1 VPLSEVSRS
10 IVRRS
15 VQPET
20 RSVPLGTPL
29 QPAVAYTTADADAL
43 DSVYEGR
50 DPGFTYAREGH
61 PNAVVLGDKLSWLEG
76 VDESWG
82 PGVVT
87 GSGMAAIGSVLL
99 GLLERGDH
107 VVGGDQLY
115 GRVHRLLTQDL
126 SRMGFATSLAD
137 PTDVSAIEAAIQ
149 EDTRMVIVEVVSNP
163 TLRVADIDGIATVA
177 RRHGSLLVIDNT
189 FTTPR
194 AFQPFAHGADVVV
207 HSVTKLLAGHSDV
220 TLGYAVANTAA
231 LNTALREAAVTW
243 GFTPSPFDCWLAERG
258 LHTFELRYDRAQSN
272 AALLADALTGVR
284 GVEAVFYPGR
294 EDHPDHARAR
304 GLFGDRGGTM
314 VSIRLEGGR
323 ERANAF
329 IRATP
334 NIPFAP
340 TLGDVATLISHP
352 ASSSH
357 RGLSEAERQ
366 ALGITE
372 GFIRIS
378 VGIEDPDLLLTE
390 LTAAARA

>member
-1 VPLSEVSRS
+1 MSQDSRS

-15 VQPET
+15 SQPDT

-29 QPAVAYTTADADAL
+29 QPAVAYTTTDADAL
-43 DSVYEGR
+43 DAVYEGR
-50 DPGFTYAREGH
+50 EPGFTYAREGH
-61 PNAVVLGDKLSWLEG
+61 PNALVLGEKLGWLEG
-76 VDESWG
+76 VEESWG

-99 GLLERGDH
+99 GLLKQGDH

-126 SRMGFATSLAD
+126 SRMGFATTLAD
-137 PTDVSAIEAAIQ
+137 PTDAAAIEAAIQ
-149 EDTRMVIVEVVSNP
+149 DDTRMIIVEVVSNP
-163 TLRVADIDGIATVA
+163 TLRVADIDGIAAVA
-177 RRHGSLLVIDNT
+177 RRHGTLLVIDNT

-194 AFQPFAHGADVVV
+194 AFRPFAHGADVVV

-220 TLGYAVANTAA
+220 TLGYAVANTAT
-231 LNTALREAAVTW
+231 LNTALKEAAVTW

-272 AALLADALTGVR
+272 AALLAEALAAVR

-294 EDHPDHARAR
+294 EDHPDHARA
-304 GLFGDRGGTM
+304 GTLFGERGGTM

-329 IRATP
+329 IHAAP

-340 TLGDVATLISHP
+340 TLGDVATVISHP

-357 RGLSEAERQ
+357 RGLSEAGRQ

-378 VGIEDPDLLLTE
+378 VGIEDPDLLVTE
-390 LTAAARA
+390 LTAAAQA

>member
-1 VPLSEVSRS
+1 LSEDSRS

-29 QPAVAYTTADADAL
+29 QPSVAHTATDADEL
-43 DSVYEGR
+43 DAIYEGR

-61 PNAVVLGDKLSWLEG
+61 QNAVVLGDKLAWLERT
-76 VDESWG
+76 DDAWG

-87 GSGMAAIGSVLL
+87 GSGMAAIGAVLL
-99 GLLERGDH
+99 GLLEAGDH

-115 GRVHRLLTQDL
+115 GRVHRLLSQDL
-126 SRMGFATSLAD
+126 SRLGFSTSFAD
-137 PTDVSAIEAAIQ
+137 PTDVSAIEGAIQ
-149 EDTRMVIVEVVSNP
+149 DDTRMIIVEVVSNP
-163 TLRVADIDGIATVA
+163 TLRVADIAGIAEVA
-177 RRHGSLLVIDNT
+177 RRRGVMFVVDNT

-220 TLGYAVANTAA
+220 TLGYAVANSAE
-231 LNTALREAAVTW
+231 LNTAVRDAAVTW
-243 GFTPSPFDCWLAERG
+243 GLTPSPFDCWLAERG

-272 AALLADALTGVR
+272 AASLAEALAAVP

-294 EDHPDHARAR
+294 ADHPDHLRARA
-304 GLFGDRGGTM
+304 LFGDRGGTM
-314 VSIRLEGGR
+314 VSIRLDGGR

-329 IRATP
+329 IHAAP

-340 TLGDVATLISHP
+340 TWETWP
-352 ASSSH
+352 RSS
-357 RGLSEAERQ
+357 R
-366 ALGITE
+366 
-372 GFIRIS
+372 IRPRRRI
-378 VGIEDPDLLLTE
+378 VG
-390 LTAAARA
+390 